1 MNVAEKEEIHT
12 GVMAA
17 LHNVFDP
24 ELGVNIVDLGLVY
37 GVEVNDDG
45 AIDLRMTLTTQG
57 CPMHASISQWVSM
70 ALQTVPGL
78 TGGEIHL
85 VWEPPW
91 HPGMMTQE
99 GRRELG
105 YPD

>member
-1 MNVAEKEEIHT
+1 MSEAEKEAIRL
-12 GVMAA
+12 GVMEA

-37 GVEVNDDG
+37 GVNVHDDG
-45 AIDLRMTLTTQG
+45 TIDLSMTLTTQG
-57 CPMHASISQWVSM
+57 CPMHASLGQWVSM

-85 VWEPPW
+85 VWDPPW
-91 HPGMMTQE
+91 NPGMMTPQ